1 MPLFIRN
8 PGLLLSYTRFGHVDY
23 SGTFFI
29 ADKLD
34 DDFAGIVFG
43 YQSNRSETHLHHPAE
58 REIQTNMF
66 TNSNLIVASQI

>member
-1 MPLFIRN
+1 MIPLFIRN

-29 ADKLD
+29 ADRSD

-43 YQSNRSETHLHHPAE
+43 YQSNRSETHFYIIPQRE
-58 REIQTNMF
+58 RDMQKLSLPN
-66 TNSNLIVASQI
+66 QI